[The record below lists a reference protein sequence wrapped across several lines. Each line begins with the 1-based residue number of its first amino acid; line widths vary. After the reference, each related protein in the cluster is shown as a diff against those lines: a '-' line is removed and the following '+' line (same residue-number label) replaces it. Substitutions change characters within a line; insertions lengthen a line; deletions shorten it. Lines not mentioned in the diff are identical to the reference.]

1 MTVKNIT
8 DEQLQNFI
16 LNTIEQAYMLQYG
29 LYEKQ
34 DLLGQPYYEYNYKEL
49 SKHVANKEL
58 PSGYYVLC
66 AMFNQEESRG
76 VVND

>member
-16 LNTIEQAYMLQYG
+16 LNKIEQAYTLQYG
-29 LYEKQ
+29 LHEKQ
-34 DLLGQPYYEYNYKEL
+34 DLLGQPYYIYDYQEL
-49 SKHVANKEL
+49 SKHVANNDL
-58 PSGYYVLC
+58 PKGYYVLC

-76 VVND
+76 VVRD

>member
-8 DEQLQNFI
+8 DGQLQNFI
-16 LNTIEQAYMLQYG
+16 LNKIEQAYMLEYR

-34 DLLGQPYYEYNYKEL
+34 DLLGQPYYIYDYEEL
-49 SKHVANKEL
+49 SKHVANEEL

-76 VVND
+76 VIDD